1 MNTETLALPKAS
13 VWTAVS
19 RWLLSLGMAL
29 AITNLGLPQPI
40 TGPLVNALLLLT
52 VEWGSVSQAI
62 CVGMVTPVGAALR
75 GILPLPL
82 MVMIP
87 FISLG
92 NAVLVGCYGILRQ
105 RNRWLGLVLGA
116 SAKALFIY
124 SAALIFAAR
133 PLHLEMGGRE
143 QAVLMPEA
151 FLTMMSWPQWVTAM
165 AGGLLA
171 FGIQRIIKGSRFS
184 RKR

>member
-1 MNTETLALPKAS
+1 MNTEVLSYPKVSQWAAL
-13 VWTAVS
+13 S
-19 RWLLSLGMAL
+19 RWVLLLGAAV

-40 TGPLVNALLLLT
+40 TGPLVNALLILT

-62 CVGMVTPVGAALR
+62 CLGMVTPVGAAIR

-92 NAVLVGCYGILRQ
+92 NALLVGSYGLLRSH
-105 RNRWLGLVLGA
+105 NRWLGLLVGA
-116 SAKALFIY
+116 SVKALFLYLTSMI
-124 SAALIFAAR
+124 LVAR
-133 PLHLEMGGRE
+133 PLHIEMGGRD
-143 QAVLMPEA
+143 QAVILSES
-151 FLTMMSWPQWVTAM
+151 FLKMMSWPQWVTAL

-171 FGIQRIIKGSRFS
+171 FGVLRIQQKGLRS
-184 RKR
+184 KV

>member
-1 MNTETLALPKAS
+1 MSTDALTLPK
-13 VWTAVS
+13 VLGWTAIS
-19 RWLLSLGMAL
+19 RWVLSLGAAV

-40 TGPLVNALLLLT
+40 TGPLVNALLILT

-82 MVMIP
+82 LVMIP

-92 NAVLVGCYGILRQ
+92 NAILVGSYGFLRQ
-105 RNRWLGLVLGA
+105 RNRWLGLGVGA
-116 SAKALFIY
+116 SAKALFLYFTSII
-124 SAALIFAAR
+124 LVAR
-133 PLHLEMGGRE
+133 PLHLEMGGRD
-143 QAVLMPEA
+143 QVIVMPEV

-171 FGIQRIIKGSRFS
+171 FGILGIMKKGSGF
-184 RKR
+184 KV